1 MTDDF
6 QRKLQQLKQQYV
18 NSLPGILKNITDDTK
33 LLISFGVTTIDT
45 SEFYRLVHSLT
56 GSGATYGF
64 SHISQCSR
72 EMESSIK
79 ELMSAKPE
87 RHNKIIGHILVLCN
101 RLEEAVISAVNSDIE
116 VEAVSTNDLFRID
129 PWKIL
134 VADDEKFSREQ
145 LTLLLEENGHIVYEA
160 VDGQDALDQFMTKKP
175 DLVIMDVVM
184 PRMNGLESAKKIK
197 AETVDHFVPII
208 FLTALEREDDLVE
221 CIRSGGDDFIV
232 KPFDRGILLAR
243 IFSMQ
248 RIKKL
253 QVELE
258 RYQRDTEE
266 ELSLAR
272 HVFDSATQRNN
283 SGSQVIVKWIEA
295 CGHFSGDVLCYSKS
309 PSNDLYIMLGDFTG
323 HGLRAAI
330 GALPASDIFY
340 NKVSNSSSIEEIC
353 RDINQK
359 LKLLL
364 PTGQFLC
371 ACFMRISQENNQIE
385 IIVAGLP
392 PVVIKDNQ
400 GEIKLLESSNLPL
413 GILDSNQM
421 QINVKPLTIEGISDV
436 YSMSDGIIEA
446 SNVDGEMY
454 GAEKL
459 LEILKSSDSIEDSIA
474 ELSNDFRKFLG
485 DMEADDDISIIGVPF
500 KT

>member
-6 QRKLQQLKQQYV
+6 QKKLEQLKQQYV
-18 NSLPGILKNITDDTK
+18 DSLPDVIKNITADAEA
-33 LLISFGVTTIDT
+33 LVSCGVMTIDI
-45 SEFYRLVHSLT
+45 SKFHRLVHSLT

-64 SHISQCSR
+64 NDISKCSR
-72 EMESSIK
+72 NMENSIK
-79 ELMSAKPE
+79 ELMNAKPDL
-87 RHNKIIGHILVLCN
+87 HNNIIGHILVLCN
-101 RLEEAVISAVNSDIE
+101 RLEEAVTSAINSDIE
-116 VEAVSTNDLFRID
+116 IESISTDDLFGTD

-145 LTLLLEENGHIVYEA
+145 LALLLQANGHIVYQA
-160 VDGQDALDQFMTKKP
+160 VDGQDALDQFITNKP
-175 DLVIMDVVM
+175 DLVIMDVIM

-197 AETVDHFVPII
+197 AKTVDHFVPII

-283 SGSQVIVKWIEA
+283 AGSQVIIKWIEA
-295 CGHFSGDVLCYSKS
+295 CGHFSGDVLCFCKS
-309 PSNDLYIMLGDFTG
+309 PDDDLYIMLGDFTG

-340 NKVSNSSSIEEIC
+340 NKVSSGSPIVDIYSE
-353 RDINQK
+353 INQK

-364 PTGQFLC
+364 PTGQFMC
-371 ACFMRISQENNQIE
+371 ACFMRISHEHETIE
-385 IIVAGLP
+385 IVVAGLP
-392 PVVIKDNQ
+392 PVIIKDNQ
-400 GEIKLLESSNLPL
+400 GEIKLIESANLPL
-413 GILDSNQM
+413 GILDSSQM
-421 QINVKPLTIEGISDV
+421 QINVEPLSMNGIAGV
-436 YSMSDGIIEA
+436 YAMSDGIIEA
-446 SNVDGEMY
+446 PNEDGEMY

-459 LEILKSSDSIEDSIA
+459 LEILKSSDSIEDSIS
-474 ELSNDFRKFLG
+474 ELSKDLRHFLG
-485 DMEADDDISIIGVPF
+485 DLEPDDDISIIGIPF
-500 KT
+500 